1 MTHVNIFAI
10 TGYIFVLLTV
20 LSLTMNGSLMV
31 DFFRKF
37 KFNCDVAQS
46 RCDLIHFI
54 QATIKLQ
61 RKSPCSFEEIKYDM

>member
-20 LSLTMNGSLMV
+20 LSLNMNGSLQ

-54 QATIKLQ
+54 QATIQLQ
-61 RKSPCSFEEIKYDM
+61 RKSPCRFEEIKYDM

>member
-20 LSLTMNGSLMV
+20 LSLNMNGSLQ
-31 DFFRKF
+31 DFSRKF
-37 KFNCDVAQS
+37 KFNCDVLQS

-54 QATIKLQ
+54 QATIQLQ
-61 RKSPCSFEEIKYDM
+61 RKSSCSFEEIKYDM

>member
-20 LSLTMNGSLMV
+20 LSLNMNGSLQ
-31 DFFRKF
+31 DFFWKF
-37 KFNCDVAQS
+37 KFNCDVLQS

-54 QATIKLQ
+54 QATIQLQ
-61 RKSPCSFEEIKYDM
+61 RKSSCSFEEIKYDM

>member
-20 LSLTMNGSLMV
+20 LSLNMNGSLQY
-31 DFFRKF
+31 FFRKF
-37 KFNCDVAQS
+37 KFNCDVLQS

-54 QATIKLQ
+54 QATIQLQ
-61 RKSPCSFEEIKYDM
+61 RKSSCSFEEIKYDM

>member
-20 LSLTMNGSLMV
+20 LSLTMNGSLQ

-37 KFNCDVAQS
+37 KFNCDVLQS

-54 QATIKLQ
+54 QATIQLQ
-61 RKSPCSFEEIKYDM
+61 RKCPCSFEEIKYDM

>member
-20 LSLTMNGSLMV
+20 LSLNMNGSLQ

-37 KFNCDVAQS
+37 KFNCDVLQS

-54 QATIKLQ
+54 QATIQLQ
-61 RKSPCSFEEIKYDM
+61 IKSLCSFEEIKYDM

>member
-20 LSLTMNGSLMV
+20 LSLNMNGSLQ
-31 DFFRKF
+31 DFSRKF
-37 KFNCDVAQS
+37 KFNCDVLQS

-54 QATIKLQ
+54 QATIQLQ

>member
-20 LSLTMNGSLMV
+20 LSLNMNGSLQ

-37 KFNCDVAQS
+37 KFNGDVLQS

-61 RKSPCSFEEIKYDM
+61 RKSPCRFEEIKYDM

>member
-20 LSLTMNGSLMV
+20 LSLNMNVSLQ

-37 KFNCDVAQS
+37 KFNCDVLQS

-54 QATIKLQ
+54 QATIQLQ